1 MTAHE
6 IRSISQVG
14 TSEPFELQVARG
26 QIPGHYPIH
35 KFGFNPLVNEVE
47 ETIWEVGGIYTYPS
61 SAVKMTATSTDGA
74 NDEDVQVTIQG
85 LDADYNQISETVTL
99 NGSGTQETNSFFLR
113 VFRAFIEGSQEPSGT
128 INITNASTTYARISL
143 GENQTLMCV
152 WTVPAGYTAYLFQKD
167 VTCLTEANN
176 KFGTIRLISRKP
188 GGVFRTHDKFAVQ
201 NAHTEIVY
209 STPTPF
215 AEKTDIEVRAI
226 GSSSN
231 SALHVSAALDI
242 VYVKNNSRL

>member
-14 TSEPFELQVARG
+14 TSEPFELQIARG
-26 QIPGHYPIH
+26 QIPGHYRVH
-35 KFGFNPLVNEVE
+35 KFGFNPLVNELE
-47 ETIWEVGGIYTYPS
+47 ETIWDVGGIYAYPS
-61 SAVKMTATSTDGA
+61 SAAKMTATSTDGA

-85 LDADYNQISETVTL
+85 LDADYNPLSETVAL
-99 NGSGTQETNSFFLR
+99 DGTGVGETNGFFLR
-113 VFRAFIEGSQEPSGT
+113 VFRAFIEGSQQPSGT
-128 INITNASTTYARISL
+128 VNITNSSTTYARISL
-143 GENQTLMCV
+143 GENQTLMTV
-152 WTVPAGYTAYLFQKD
+152 WTVPAGYTAYLLQKD

-176 KFGTIRLISRKP
+176 KFGTIRLITRKP
-188 GGVFRTHDKFAVQ
+188 GGVFRTHDKFAVH
-201 NAHTEIVY
+201 NAHTEISY
-209 STPTPF
+209 SIPLPL

-242 VYVKNNSRL
+242 VYIKNDSRL

>member
-1 MTAHE
+1 MAVYD

-26 QIPGHYPIH
+26 QIPGHYRLF
-35 KFGFNPLVNEVE
+35 KFGFNSLINEIE
-47 ETIWEVGGIYTYPS
+47 ETIWDAGGIYAYPS

-85 LDADYNQISETVTL
+85 LDADYNQLSETVTL

-128 INITNASTTYARISL
+128 INITNTGTTYARITL

-152 WTVPAGYTAYLFQKD
+152 WTVPAGYTAYLLQKD

-176 KFGTIRLISRKP
+176 KFGTLRLVSRLP
-188 GGVFRTHDKFAVQ
+188 GGVFRTRDKFSLA
-201 NAHTEIVY
+201 NAHTEISY
-209 STPTPF
+209 SIPAPYP
-215 AEKTDIEVRAI
+215 EKSDIEVRAI

-231 SALHVSAALDI
+231 SALHVSATLDI
-242 VYVKNNSRL
+242 VYIQNAGPL

>member
-1 MTAHE
+1 
-6 IRSISQVG
+6 
-14 TSEPFELQVARG
+14 
-26 QIPGHYPIH
+26 
-35 KFGFNPLVNEVE
+35 
-47 ETIWEVGGIYTYPS
+47 
-61 SAVKMTATSTDGA
+61 MTATSTDGA
-74 NDEDVQVTIQG
+74 NDEDVQVKIEG

-128 INITNASTTYARISL
+128 INITNTGTTYARITL

-176 KFGTIRLISRKP
+176 KFGTISLLARKL
-188 GGVFRTHDKFAVQ
+188 GGVFRTQDKFSVQ
-201 NAHTEIVY
+201 NGHTEIAY
-209 STPTPF
+209 STPLQFP
-215 AEKTDIEVRAI
+215 EKTDIEVRAI

-231 SALHVSAALDI
+231 SALHVSAALDVI
-242 VYVKNNSRL
+242 YIKNEDWS

>member
-1 MTAHE
+1 MANF
-6 IRSISQVG
+6 RSITQVG

-26 QIPGHYPIH
+26 QITGHYRVH
-35 KFGFNPLVNEVE
+35 KFGFNSLINEIE
-47 ETIWEVGGIYTYPS
+47 ETIWDVGALYAYPS
-61 SAVKMTATSTDGA
+61 AAVKMTATSTDGA
-74 NDEDVQVTIQG
+74 NDEDVQVKIEG

-128 INITNASTTYARISL
+128 INITNTGTTYARITL
-143 GENQTLMCV
+143 GDNQTLMCV

-176 KFGTIRLISRKP
+176 KFGTISLLARKL
-188 GGVFRTHDKFAVQ
+188 GGVFRTQDKFSVQ
-201 NAHTEIVY
+201 NGHTEVSY
-209 STPTPF
+209 STPLQFP
-215 AEKTDIEVRAI
+215 EKTDIEVRAI

-242 VYVKNNSRL
+242 IYIKNEDWS

>member
-14 TSEPFELQVARG
+14 TSEPFELQIARG
-26 QIPGHYPIH
+26 QIPGHYRVH
-35 KFGFNPLVNEVE
+35 KFGFNPLVNEIE
-47 ETIWEVGGIYTYPS
+47 ETIWDVGGIYPYPS
-61 SAVKMTATSTDGA
+61 SAAKMTATSTDGA

-85 LDADYNQISETVTL
+85 LDADYNPLSETVAL
-99 NGSGTQETNSFFLR
+99 DGTGVGETNGFFLR
-113 VFRAFIEGSQEPSGT
+113 VFRAFIEGSQQPSGT
-128 INITNASTTYARISL
+128 VNITNSSTTYARISL
-143 GENQTLMCV
+143 GENQTLMTV

-188 GGVFRTHDKFAVQ
+188 SGVFRTHDKFAVQ
-201 NAHTEIVY
+201 NAHTEISY
-209 STPTPF
+209 STPLPF
-215 AEKTDIEVRAI
+215 TEKTDIEVRAI

-242 VYVKNNSRL
+242 VYIKNDSRL